1 MKDSQKK
8 SGFSSFFNEFLD
20 SFFET
25 IDDEN
30 INLNLYEKFLI
41 EIEKPLIYKTLK
53 FFNGNQ
59 IKTAKILGINRNT
72 LRSKIVK
79 YKIPKKLNKL
89 NDK

>member
-1 MKDSQKK
+1 MISVDTIETLIDNQPKATDLSDLKDSQKK
-8 SGFSSFFNEFLD
+8 TVFQVFFNEFLD

-53 FFNGNQ
+53 FF
-59 IKTAKILGINRNT
+59 
-72 LRSKIVK
+72 
-79 YKIPKKLNKL
+79 
-89 NDK
+89 